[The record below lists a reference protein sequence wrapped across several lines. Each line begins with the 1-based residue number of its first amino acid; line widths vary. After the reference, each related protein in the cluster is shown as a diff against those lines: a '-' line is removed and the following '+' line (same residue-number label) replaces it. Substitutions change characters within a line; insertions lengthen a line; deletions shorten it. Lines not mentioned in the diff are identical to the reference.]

1 MILPITLT
9 IAGAAALLNIW
20 LAMRAGRVRAAE
32 KISIGDGGNERLS
45 RRMRAHANF
54 AEYAPFVLI
63 LIGAIELA
71 MGTSLW
77 LWLVGAAFILARI
90 AHAFGMDGA
99 MRLRLIGVLVTVLV
113 LLGLGLYA
121 IAIPYLPARNAGIT
135 ELVIASPPPRS

>member
-20 LAMRAGRVRAAE
+20 LGMRAGRVRIAE
-32 KISIGDGGNERLS
+32 RISIGDGGSELLS

-54 AEYAPFVLI
+54 AEYTPFVLV
-63 LIGAIELA
+63 LIAAIELA
-71 MGTSLW
+71 VGTSLW
-77 LWLVGAAFILARI
+77 LWIAGAVYILARI

-99 MRLRLIGVLVTVLV
+99 MRLRQIGVIATMLI

-121 IAIPYLPARNAGIT
+121 IAIPYLPAPGAGMT
-135 ELVIASPPPRS
+135 ELVALPSE